1 MRCRTKLVFHFEIS
15 TTWSYQ
21 MKKIILTAFVA
32 CSVGLA
38 CAESGTYET
47 VSAGIASITTN
58 DFGDSK
64 YSITNTIYTS
74 RVINSTV
81 SFYKVGAISVS
92 QCLGIITVENSKTSG
107 NGACSSSDSDGD
119 KLRLNYV
126 RVDSTPQSVT
136 GTAEMI
142 GLTGKYV
149 NAKGSC
155 TFDQRRLIKDGVIYL
170 TTLLKCSVAN

>member
-1 MRCRTKLVFHFEIS
+1 
-15 TTWSYQ
+15 
-21 MKKIILTAFVA
+21 MKKIILTALVA
-32 CSVGLA
+32 CTAGLA
-38 CAESGTYET
+38 CAESGTIEI
-47 VSAGIASITTN
+47 VSAGIVSTATN

-64 YSITNTIYTS
+64 YSISNSSYTS

-92 QCLGIITVENSKTSG
+92 QCLGVATVENSKTSG
-107 NGACSSSDSDGD
+107 NGTCSSTDSDGD
-119 KLRLNYV
+119 KVRLNYV
-126 RVDSTPQSVT
+126 RGDSTPQSVT

-155 TFDQRRLIKDGVIYL
+155 TYDQRSLVKDGVIHI
-170 TTLLKCSVAN
+170 TSLLKCRVAN

>member
-1 MRCRTKLVFHFEIS
+1 VFHFETS
-15 TTWSYQ
+15 TTWSFQ

-32 CSVGLA
+32 CTVGLA
-38 CAESGTYET
+38 FAESGTYEI
-47 VSAGIASITTN
+47 VSGGIASITTN

-64 YSITNTIYTS
+64 YSISNTSYTS

-92 QCLGIITVENSKTSG
+92 QCLGVATVENSNTSG
-107 NGACSSSDSDGD
+107 NGTCTGSDSDGD
-119 KLRLNYV
+119 KWRLNYV
-126 RVDSTPQSVT
+126 RGDSTPQSVT
-136 GTAEMI
+136 GSAEMI

-155 TFDQRRLIKDGVIYL
+155 TYDQRRLIKDGVIHL
-170 TTLLKCSVAN
+170 ATLVKCSVAN

>member
-1 MRCRTKLVFHFEIS
+1 
-15 TTWSYQ
+15 
-21 MKKIILTAFVA
+21 MKKIILTVIAA

-64 YSITNTIYTS
+64 YSITNTSYTS

-107 NGACSSSDSDGD
+107 NGACLSSDSDGD

-126 RVDSTPQSVT
+126 RGDSTPQSVT

-155 TFDQRRLIKDGVIYL
+155 TFDQRRLIKDGVIHL